1 MLFYFRILVHGLPT
15 YYSPH
20 ISSGLLSFLSYKETG
35 FLKSQCSFKFGGQH
49 NSKSTRE
56 LRDNYVIVI
65 WCNTLR
71 VDVRIGHGVA
81 QETNYKLLTTVV
93 GIRYQA
99 NLCGVCDEVVT
110 REAFSYFLVL
120 PNQ

>member
-15 YYSPH
+15 FYSSL
-20 ISSGLLSFLSYKETG
+20 ISSGLLSFLSYKEIG
-35 FLKSQCSFKFGGQH
+35 FLKSQCCFKFGGQH
-49 NSKSTRE
+49 TSKSTRE

-93 GIRYQA
+93 GIRYHA
-99 NLCGVCDEVVT
+99 NLCGFCDEVVM
-110 REAFSYFLVL
+110 REVFSYLSVL
-120 PNQ
+120 PKQ